1 MNPEATLSDW
11 FWLNLARTGILLLT
25 AFLGW
30 VTYRSHLLL
39 KEFQPDFN
47 LLLSLPEVIVRL
59 LLVSVCLFLAWLSG
73 VPAAQ
78 LGWPVENPMQVL
90 VMGLGAG
97 VVTVLAINLVT
108 DWSIRRFGRQIYSP
122 LLIQNIMPRC
132 RLEWGLT
139 ALALLPPVLM
149 EELLFRS
156 LWLGCFSQVI
166 GWPVLIIGTSVIF
179 GLMHQP
185 QGRLGMILAGSINVL
200 FSGLFIWSGQLL
212 LTLVAHYATNYLQL
226 VIAYRR
232 RDWLENF

>member
-1 MNPEATLSDW
+1 MDVPTFDW
-11 FWLNLARTGILLLT
+11 LWLNLARTGILLLT

-47 LLLSLPEVIVRL
+47 LLLSLPEVIIRL
-59 LLVSVCLFLAWLSG
+59 FLVGVCLLLAWLSG
-73 VPAAQ
+73 VSAAD
-78 LGWPVENPMQVL
+78 LGWLVENPLQTLAV
-90 VMGLGAG
+90 GAGAG

-108 DWSIRRFGRQIYSP
+108 HWSIHRFGRQIYSP
-122 LLIQNIMPRC
+122 LVIQNILPHR
-132 RLEWGLT
+132 RVEWVLT

-166 GWPVLIIGTSVIF
+166 AWPVLIIGTSVVF

-185 QGRLGMILAGSINVL
+185 QGRLGMILAGSINLL
-200 FSGLFIWSGQLL
+200 FSFLFIWSGQLL
-212 LTLVAHYATNYLQL
+212 LTLIAHYTIDYLQL
-226 VIAYRR
+226 VIAFYQ
-232 RDWLENF
+232 RDWLENY